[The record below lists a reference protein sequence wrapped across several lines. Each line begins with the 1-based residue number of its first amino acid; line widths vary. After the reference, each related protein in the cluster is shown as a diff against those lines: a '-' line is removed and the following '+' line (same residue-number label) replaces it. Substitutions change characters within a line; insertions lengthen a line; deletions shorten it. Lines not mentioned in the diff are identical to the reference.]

1 MGAIG
6 TGNRIGLE
14 LALRFQ
20 RFRRHHHYRGLP
32 AAGHFLTILAVT
44 VVSGNYLFAIEL
56 IAGVAAKACAHSN
69 FSHSPCSLN
78 ERV

>member
-20 RFRRHHHYRGLP
+20 RFRRHNYYRGLP

-56 IAGVAAKACAHSN
+56 IAGVAAKACARSN

-78 ERV
+78 EKV